1 MNVKEYREVAHKM
14 AARRMK
20 GTPEGD
26 LLKAV
31 MQRICYLPGV
41 DPIRMNTGALMAVG
55 QGGKQR
61 PVKYGYPGMAD
72 IYCRV
77 SVGTRCRPRWETL
90 WIELK
95 ADSNQSA
102 AQVAFQEKVERWGD
116 HYTLARDV
124 DDCVNAITYVQ
135 KKNRGPEGG
144 GA

>member
-1 MNVKEYREVAHKM
+1 MDYGEYRDIAHKL
-14 AARRMK
+14 AARRSP

-31 MQRICYLPGV
+31 MQRLCYLPGV

-61 PVKYGYPGMAD
+61 PVRYGYPGMAD

-77 SVGTRCRPRWETL
+77 FIGTRCRPRWETL

-95 ADSNQSA
+95 AKSAQSA

-116 HYTLARDV
+116 HYILARNV
-124 DDCVNAITYVQ
+124 DECVNAITYLRSKIQ
-135 KKNRGPEGG
+135 APEGG